1 MDSGGL
7 YCDKCRYDPRGSRI
21 EYGYFAKDGAIP
33 RFPCDVHILC
43 NYDGDGKGMAN
54 YSCDASSIAKVALL
68 DISTR
73 EFPTE
78 VYITD
83 AEFVYRGDYYGI
95 IPDNETDL
103 PYFYH
108 SLPEGLYVGISK
120 RKKHFNR
127 PCRIHVGI

>member
-1 MDSGGL
+1 MLSNKVVAITGAGGVI
-7 YCDKCRYDPRGSRI
+7 CSA
-21 EYGYFAKDGAIP
+21 FAKELAKHG
-33 RFPCDVHILC
+33 
-43 NYDGDGKGMAN
+43 
-54 YSCDASSIAKVALL
+54 AKVALL

-95 IPDNETDL
+95 IPDNEPDL